1 MLLIV
6 RIKLKGRR
14 RFTFPVPVWVVDE
27 FMEALT
33 DLARIVELVLKN
45 IPDPREEKARNHL
58 RWVKRISPSGI
69 IAVSQGLIKDLN
81 RYKGLDVVDVETE
94 DVQVKISLK

>member
-33 DLARIVELVLKN
+33 DLARMVELVLKN